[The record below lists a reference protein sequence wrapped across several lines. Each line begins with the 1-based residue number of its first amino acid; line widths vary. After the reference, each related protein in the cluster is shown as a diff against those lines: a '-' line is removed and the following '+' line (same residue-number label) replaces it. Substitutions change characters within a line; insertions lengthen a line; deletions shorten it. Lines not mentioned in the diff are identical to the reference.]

1 MKPQRITFDKAMA
14 VAGPAGTLQ
23 MRTDELAVACLGLPG
38 LPRDLRQPASQHASL
53 KKEKYM
59 NQAVQFSPS
68 VVSQPVSVEPYVEA
82 DGAAQF
88 IHMKPRS
95 LKKMAREGMGPTGRT
110 IESRCQILAISFRLR

>member
-23 MRTDELAVACLGLPG
+23 I
-38 LPRDLRQPASQHASL
+38 
-53 KKEKYM
+53 
-59 NQAVQFSPS
+59 QAVQFSPS